1 MAARSAKSPRR
12 RAKQERA
19 HATLDAILEAAARVL
34 VREGYAG
41 ATTNRIA
48 EVAGVSVGTLYQY
61 FAHKNDVFDALIRRE
76 TVASQRVLDAERP
89 DPREALDVTLRRVFV
104 GLAAV
109 QPLGPD
115 LYRQLEQVPNA
126 LLRRRITEGKRH
138 VLAFLH
144 SLLQAHR
151 AELRVNDLDLAALVI
166 LHATEGITMGASR
179 ELFGERLADE
189 LTTLF
194 TRYLLKI

>member
-19 HATLDAILEAAARVL
+19 HATLEAILEAAARVL

-61 FAHKNDVFDALIRRE
+61 FAHKNEVFDALIRRE
-76 TVASQRVLDAERP
+76 TAAILRVLDAQQP
-89 DPREALDVTLRRVFV
+89 DPREGLGITLRRVF
-104 GLAAV
+104 AALV
-109 QPLGPD
+109 AAQPLGPE
-115 LYRQLEQVPNA
+115 LYRQLEHVPNA
-126 LLRRRITEGKRH
+126 LLRRRITESKRH
-138 VLAFLH
+138 VLAFVSSVLE
-144 SLLQAHR
+144 AHR
-151 AELRVNDLDLAALVI
+151 AKLRVDDLDLAALVVV
-166 LHATEGITMGASR
+166 HATEGVLMGAS
-179 ELFGERLADE
+179 EEVFDERLADE

-194 TRYLLKI
+194 TRYLLKV